1 MRGIDGSA
9 GGSLSTGAPHAEVTG
24 GALAAN
30 GVESIGA
37 IGATLGIF
45 AMAAGTGGGGGVAGG
60 SKTDGAGI
68 GGSGIAAGAGAG
80 AGAGALVSGACPA
93 PGLTMAPVRI
103 RSS

>member
-1 MRGIDGSA
+1 MRGIEGSA
-9 GGSLSTGAPHAEVTG
+9 GGSVSTGAPHAEVTG
-24 GALAAN
+24 AALAGN

-37 IGATLGIF
+37 IGATLGMF

-80 AGAGALVSGACPA
+80 ALASGACPA
-93 PGLTMAPVRI
+93 PGLTIAPERI
-103 RSS
+103 KSS